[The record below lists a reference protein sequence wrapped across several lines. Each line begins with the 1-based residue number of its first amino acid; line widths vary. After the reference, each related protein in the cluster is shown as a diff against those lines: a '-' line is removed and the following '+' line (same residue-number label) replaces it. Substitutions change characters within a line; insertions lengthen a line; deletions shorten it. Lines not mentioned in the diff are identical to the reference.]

1 MIQDII
7 VNLIVAF
14 ISYLAATIF
23 HNRLR
28 VKIWLQSIL
37 RRNKNIKIKQNG
49 NYLLIKGNQIEQYQ
63 PVSRVYKHY
72 NS

>member
-7 VNLIVAF
+7 INLIVAF

-28 VKIWLQSIL
+28 IKIWLQSLL
-37 RRNKNIKIKQNG
+37 RWNKNIRLSCAYLFQN
-49 NYLLIKGNQIEQYQ
+49 KERWQI
-63 PVSRVYKHY
+63 SFDKRK
-72 NS
+72 